1 MIWRAA
7 EAAVSEP
14 GDRAAIEER
23 YGKVEKSA
31 EGGTA

>member
-7 EAAVSEP
+7 EAVVTEP

-23 YGKVEKSA
+23 YRKIEKMLPG
-31 EGGTA
+31 ETA